1 MRVPRRK
8 VSVSSLL
15 VSGVIIAGL
24 LALAWFLISP
34 LFIDD
39 VVDEGF
45 PTAPV
50 ATQPSE
56 AVIAVTA
63 TAAMKIAMAE
73 TPTAMEEP
81 MPVDDS
87 ASMTLLTQ
95 GNFYSVAH
103 DGQGQATIYQL
114 ADGARV
120 LRFENFSVLNG
131 PQLHV
136 YLTSANPITDSV
148 GVELPNSIDLGPL
161 KGNIG
166 DQNYTIP
173 PGLDLSAYQSVVI
186 WCVPFRVAFNAAPMG
201 RP

>member
-1 MRVPRRK
+1 MRVQRRK

-15 VSGVIIAGL
+15 VSGVIAAGL
-24 LALAWFLISP
+24 LALAWFLLSP
-34 LFIDD
+34 LFIDE

-63 TAAMKIAMAE
+63 TAAMRVAMAK
-73 TPTAMEEP
+73 TPTAMDEP
-81 MPVDDS
+81 MPGE
-87 ASMTLLTQ
+87 AALMTLLAQ

-103 DGQGQATIYQL
+103 AGEGMATIYEL
-114 ADGARV
+114 PDGARF
-120 LRFENFSVLNG
+120 LRFENFVVLNG

-136 YLTSANPITDSV
+136 YLTSATPITDTV
-148 GVELPNSIDLGPL
+148 GIELPNSIDLGPL
-161 KGNIG
+161 KGNLG

-186 WCVPFRVAFNAAPMG
+186 WCVPFRVAFNAAPLAT
-201 RP
+201 P